1 MGRVSST
8 PPNPFSSKNSQS
20 SSLRLALARRL
31 CCVCSGL
38 KVTAPPRTTG
48 RLQRRQSIDGCCMP
62 DISCQDMIGRAAKDY
77 VLENLLGYDGR
88 THHFE
93 KGYWLKFEFKRV
105 PETSQRPHGLDYS
118 LTLHAP
124 DGTRLLGFDNAHP
137 VPAKGSRFKKPP
149 QQSDHWHRTETDP
162 RTALRIPGR
171 RETG

>member
-1 MGRVSST
+1 
-8 PPNPFSSKNSQS
+8 
-20 SSLRLALARRL
+20 
-31 CCVCSGL
+31 
-38 KVTAPPRTTG
+38 
-48 RLQRRQSIDGCCMP
+48 MP
-62 DISCQDMIGRAAKDY
+62 DISCQDMNDRAAKDY

-162 RTALRIPGR
+162 GRPYEYQDAAKLVEDFLDEAERILAQRGVSTKVIG
-171 RETG
+171 EK

>member
-1 MGRVSST
+1 
-8 PPNPFSSKNSQS
+8 
-20 SSLRLALARRL
+20 
-31 CCVCSGL
+31 
-38 KVTAPPRTTG
+38 
-48 RLQRRQSIDGCCMP
+48 MP
-62 DISCQDMIGRAAKDY
+62 DISCQDMNGRAAKDY

-162 RTALRIPGR
+162 GRPYEYQDAAKLVEDFLNEAERILAQRGVSTKVIG
-171 RETG
+171 EK

>member
-1 MGRVSST
+1 M
-8 PPNPFSSKNSQS
+8 N
-20 SSLRLALARRL
+20 
-31 CCVCSGL
+31 
-38 KVTAPPRTTG
+38 
-48 RLQRRQSIDGCCMP
+48 
-62 DISCQDMIGRAAKDY
+62 GRAAKDY

-137 VPAKGSRFKKPP
+137 APAKGSRFKKPP

-162 RTALRIPGR
+162 GRPYEYQDAAKLVEDFLNEAERILAQRGVSTKVIG
-171 RETG
+171 EK

>member
-1 MGRVSST
+1 M
-8 PPNPFSSKNSQS
+8 N
-20 SSLRLALARRL
+20 
-31 CCVCSGL
+31 
-38 KVTAPPRTTG
+38 
-48 RLQRRQSIDGCCMP
+48 
-62 DISCQDMIGRAAKDY
+62 GRAAKDY

-162 RTALRIPGR
+162 GRPYEYQDAAKLVEDFLNEAERILAQRGVSTKVIG
-171 RETG
+171 EK

>member
-1 MGRVSST
+1 M
-8 PPNPFSSKNSQS
+8 N
-20 SSLRLALARRL
+20 
-31 CCVCSGL
+31 
-38 KVTAPPRTTG
+38 
-48 RLQRRQSIDGCCMP
+48 
-62 DISCQDMIGRAAKDY
+62 GRAAKDH

-162 RTALRIPGR
+162 GRPYEYQDAAKLVEDFLDEAERILAQRGVSTKVIG
-171 RETG
+171 EK

>member
-1 MGRVSST
+1 M
-8 PPNPFSSKNSQS
+8 N
-20 SSLRLALARRL
+20 
-31 CCVCSGL
+31 
-38 KVTAPPRTTG
+38 
-48 RLQRRQSIDGCCMP
+48 
-62 DISCQDMIGRAAKDY
+62 GRAAKDY

-105 PETSQRPHGLDYS
+105 PETSQRLHGLDYS

-162 RTALRIPGR
+162 GRPYEYQDAAKLVEDFLNEAERILAQRGVSTKVIG
-171 RETG
+171 EK

>member
-1 MGRVSST
+1 
-8 PPNPFSSKNSQS
+8 
-20 SSLRLALARRL
+20 
-31 CCVCSGL
+31 
-38 KVTAPPRTTG
+38 
-48 RLQRRQSIDGCCMP
+48 
-62 DISCQDMIGRAAKDY
+62 
-77 VLENLLGYDGR
+77 LGYDGR

-105 PETSQRPHGLDYS
+105 PETSQRLHGLDYS

-162 RTALRIPGR
+162 GRPYEYQDAAKLVEDFLNEAERILAQRGVSTKVIG
-171 RETG
+171 EK

>member
-1 MGRVSST
+1 M
-8 PPNPFSSKNSQS
+8 N
-20 SSLRLALARRL
+20 
-31 CCVCSGL
+31 
-38 KVTAPPRTTG
+38 
-48 RLQRRQSIDGCCMP
+48 
-62 DISCQDMIGRAAKDY
+62 GRAAKDY

-105 PETSQRPHGLDYS
+105 PETSQRLHGLDYS

-162 RTALRIPGR
+162 PDGLTNTRTPRNWLRIFLMKRNEFWPSAEFQQRSSVKSDRGVKDD
-171 RETG
+171 EQAENSIAGIVA

>member
-1 MGRVSST
+1 M
-8 PPNPFSSKNSQS
+8 N
-20 SSLRLALARRL
+20 
-31 CCVCSGL
+31 
-38 KVTAPPRTTG
+38 
-48 RLQRRQSIDGCCMP
+48 
-62 DISCQDMIGRAAKDY
+62 GRAAKDY

-137 VPAKGSRFKKPP
+137 VPARGSRFKKPP

-162 RTALRIPGR
+162 GRPYEYQDAAKLVEDFLDEAERILAQRGVSTKVIG
-171 RETG
+171 EK

>member
-1 MGRVSST
+1 
-8 PPNPFSSKNSQS
+8 
-20 SSLRLALARRL
+20 
-31 CCVCSGL
+31 
-38 KVTAPPRTTG
+38 
-48 RLQRRQSIDGCCMP
+48 MP
-62 DISCQDMIGRAAKDY
+62 DISCQDMNGRAAKDY

-105 PETSQRPHGLDYS
+105 PETSQRLHGLDYS

-162 RTALRIPGR
+162 GRPYEYQDAAKLVEDFLNEAERILAQRGVSTKVIG
-171 RETG
+171 EK